1 MSDER
6 DAAIAAVTLH
16 PGMLATA
23 SEQQRREWE
32 VALREIEGA
41 EGLKLRAA
49 GHAGEALEMQIRTA
63 PGGFDLRLRRPS
75 GLLVRELAL
84 RSDELRDS
92 IDEYLGIVEQMRPDS
107 PHFNRMRLEA
117 LDVAKR
123 IVHDESAQRV
133 RKLLG
138 ESVVLD
144 LETARR
150 LFTLLCVVVYRPR
163 SASKRD

>member
-1 MSDER
+1 
-6 DAAIAAVTLH
+6 
-16 PGMLATA
+16 
-23 SEQQRREWE
+23 
-32 VALREIEGA
+32 
-41 EGLKLRAA
+41 
-49 GHAGEALEMQIRTA
+49 
-63 PGGFDLRLRRPS
+63 
-75 GLLVRELAL
+75 
-84 RSDELRDS
+84 
-92 IDEYLGIVEQMRPDS
+92 MRPDS